1 MASTLNSPR
10 QSSETSWRTG
20 SRAWEAAAA
29 SVLRRSGRLAADAPD
44 SEVWQRLSRS
54 TVEGVQIPALGTAA
68 LASDL
73 ATSTALGADPGAAPF
88 LRGSA
93 SSARWDIRS
102 RIADPDPARAHAA
115 ALAELA
121 GGADSL
127 WVVVGEGGT
136 SPADIATVLADV
148 PLDRAPIVLDA
159 ATSPAGGGAGAS
171 ADDAVL
177 AGARVLARMARERG
191 VVLHPFASIGADPIG
206 RTARRALAG
215 APLQPADDAR
225 SVERPLAG
233 TVAEIVAD
241 SVAAAT
247 DLGIGA
253 LVVDGTAA
261 HDAGAGDAAEI
272 GYALAVGAAYLR
284 LVTETGVDID
294 DACRLLSFRFAA
306 TDEQFATIAKLRAA
320 RLAWHRVAELSG
332 ASPAVRAARQHAVT
346 SSAMMTRYD
355 SYVNMLR
362 GTIATFAAAVGGA
375 EAITVQPFDA
385 MLGIPEDF
393 GNRMARNISA
403 LLTGE
408 SHLDAV
414 ADPAGGAYA
423 VEMLTASLADAAW
436 AEFDAIES
444 AGGIL
449 AALADGSLAER
460 IAGVRLERERRI
472 ATRRQPITGVSEFP
486 NADEHAGD
494 LPVRR
499 AAPGEPVRRWAEPF
513 EAMRDNPPPQPIRLV
528 RMGTEAA
535 ASPRMLFIRN
545 LLAAGG
551 IAVDVSDAVGTSG
564 DRRDVVILV
573 GADAD
578 YADGLAET
586 AAAARAVGART
597 VLLAGRPKALLA
609 DLPDGLID
617 GTVAAGDDVLTFL
630 RTVRTALGGAR

>member
-1 MASTLNSPR
+1 MTE
-10 QSSETSWRTG
+10 SSAPPDADR
-20 SRAWEAAAA
+20 RAWEAAAA
-29 SVLRRSGRLAADAPD
+29 SVLRKSGRLAADAPD
-44 SEVWQRLSRS
+44 SDVWQRLSRS
-54 TVEGVQIPALGTAA
+54 TVEGVPIPALGTAA
-68 LASDL
+68 LAAGL
-73 ATSTALGADPGAAPF
+73 ATSAALGADPGAAPF
-88 LRGSA
+88 LRGSTA
-93 SSARWDIRS
+93 SARWDVRS
-102 RIADPDPARAHAA
+102 RIADPDPARAHATA
-115 ALAELA
+115 VAELA
-121 GGADSL
+121 L

-136 SPADIATVLADV
+136 SPADLAAVLADV

-159 ATSPAGGGAGAS
+159 AASPAGGGDGAA

-177 AGARVLARMARERG
+177 AGARVLATMARERG
-191 VVLHPFASIGADPIG
+191 VALHPSGSIGADPIG
-206 RTARRALAG
+206 RAARRALAG

-225 SVERPLAG
+225 SVERLVAE
-233 TVAEIVAD
+233 TVAE
-241 SVAAAT
+241 SVSVAT

-272 GYALAVGAAYLR
+272 GYVLAAGAAYLR
-284 LVTETGVDID
+284 LVTEAGVDVD
-294 DACRLLSFRFAA
+294 DACRLLSFRFSA

-332 ASPAVRAARQHAVT
+332 ASPAARAARQHAVT

-362 GTIATFAAAVGGA
+362 GTIAAFAAAVGGA
-375 EAITVQPFDA
+375 EAITVEPFDA
-385 MLGIPEDF
+385 MLGIPEEF

-423 VEMLTASLADAAW
+423 VEMLTASLAEAAW

-444 AGGIL
+444 AGGTL

-460 IAGVRLERERRI
+460 LAGVRLERERRI

-486 NADEHAGD
+486 NADEHTGD
-494 LPVRR
+494 LPTRR
-499 AAPGEPVRRWAEPF
+499 PASTEPVRRWAEPF
-513 EAMRDNPPPQPIRLV
+513 EAMRDDPPPQPIRLV
-528 RMGTEAA
+528 RIGTEAA

-551 IAVDVSDAVGTSG
+551 IAVDISDAAVTSS
-564 DRRDVVILV
+564 DRRDVVMIV
-573 GADAD
+573 GSDAD
-578 YADGLAET
+578 YADGLAGT
-586 AAAARAVGART
+586 AAAVRAAGART
-597 VLLAGRPKALLA
+597 VLLSGRPKALLA
-609 DLPDGLID
+609 ELPDGLID